1 MLRNDAG
8 ILKLSLVV
16 SLTLG
21 IFNVDAQTIK
31 VNSINNSSGSEAIG
45 AAILIVI
52 LTLLLLYLIFQL
64 SGYLTTIKERKA
76 EKLKTASSP
85 GEIKDRLSG
94 EVNAAIVMALYLYS
108 NELHD
113 QEDPVI
119 TMTKVSR
126 TYSPWSSKIYGIR
139 KSPR

>member
-1 MLRNDAG
+1 MLRNDASISKLFLVVLLSLG
-8 ILKLSLVV
+8 ILKVE
-16 SLTLG
+16 
-21 IFNVDAQTIK
+21 AQNIID
-31 VNSINNSSGSEAIG
+31 NRINNYLGTEVIG
-45 AAILIVI
+45 AAVLIVI
-52 LTLLLLYLIFQL
+52 LTLLSLYLIFKL
-64 SGYLTTIKERKA
+64 SGYLMTIRGRKA
-76 EKLKTASSP
+76 EKLKTDISP

-108 NELHD
+108 TELHD